1 MAKRK
6 SNRAAP
12 HVDQSWPK
20 CHFRTMTLHECDS
33 DMSGN
38 SDGFQCDYCGHE
50 VALVEWIKAQEKAL

>member
-6 SNRAAP
+6 SNRVAP
-12 HVDQSWPK
+12 HVDPNWPK
-20 CHFRTMTLHECDS
+20 CHFKTMTLHESDS

-50 VALVEWIKAQEKAL
+50 VGFVEWLEAQEKAL